1 MSIDKKRLSCYI
13 TYSTITKKGRTMKQQ
28 NILNR
33 INTYSEYKKKITDYE
48 THINMMIGKKGKPMP
63 LHVMI
68 VSGDKGV
75 GKTYKANQIL
85 SEQTIRPYIIVTAS
99 LSAVQLYKLMWEH
112 SDAIIV
118 LDDVN
123 SILQDPKDGASLLK
137 ACTDSYH
144 VRQLHWQKQ
153 NPNCVSVHKFNLPD
167 NISIA
172 RKMDEM
178 AANNKKMAMLHA
190 ENRTFPDTFFFT
202 GSVIILTNKPLSV
215 IDRVTEGALS
225 NRGWHQEMLFS
236 VEGAVELLKNTAS
249 SMRSFNDIPLKVK
262 NVKKALQ
269 FLTTKEHI
277 QFYKQNGRL
286 PTIRT
291 LGKIALECECGNE
304 LDEDTLYNNTEA
316 PAY

>member
-1 MSIDKKRLSCYI
+1 
-13 TYSTITKKGRTMKQQ
+13 MKVEH
-28 NILNR
+28 ILNR
-33 INTYSEYKKKITDYE
+33 INSYEEYKKKITDYE
-48 THINMMIGKKGKPMP
+48 NHIKMMIGKKGQPIP
-63 LHVMI
+63 LNVMI

-85 SEQTIRPYIIVTAS
+85 SQQDIRGYQIVTSS
-99 LSAVQLYKLMWEH
+99 LSAVQLYKLLWDHNDE
-112 SDAIIV
+112 IIV

-144 VRQLHWQKQ
+144 VRKLHWQKQ
-153 NPNCVSVHKFNLPD
+153 NPNCVPVHKLNLA
-167 NISIA
+167 NNLAIQ
-172 RKMDEM
+172 RKMEELAM
-178 AANNKKMAMLHA
+178 NNKKLALA
-190 ENRTFPDTFFFT
+190 VSEGRAFPDTFYFT
-202 GSVIILTNKPLSV
+202 GAVIILTNKPLSV
-215 IDRVTEGALS
+215 IDRVTEGAVS

-236 VEGAVELLKNTAS
+236 VEGAVELLKNTAAN
-249 SMRSFNDIPLKVK
+249 MKTYIDQPLHAK
-262 NVKKALQ
+262 NVKKALD

-277 QFYKQNGRL
+277 KFYKENGRL

-291 LGKIALECECGNE
+291 LGKVAMECECGNT